1 MKGSNDPNKKLRN
14 KTAFGTLYRKV
25 TLIVVLRNE
34 NIFICSYASE
44 SFNKLLNVKYLFGI
58 T

>member
-1 MKGSNDPNKKLRN
+1 MKGSIDPNKKLRN
-14 KTAFGTLYRKV
+14 KTAFGTLYCKV
-25 TLIVVLRNE
+25 TLIEVLRKE
-34 NIFICSYASE
+34 DIFICSYASE

>member
-25 TLIVVLRNE
+25 TLIEVLRNE
-34 NIFICSYASE
+34 DIFICSYASE
-44 SFNKLLNVKYLFGI
+44 SFNKLLNVKYLF
-58 T
+58 